1 MFVTVL
7 SIYSAATG
15 VISCE
20 GWMLFCLSVFTVVR
34 HLKIREVVTRAEVSG
49 APNRSLD
56 RAHPV
61 KVYGVTK
68 SVMPVLASLILAS
81 SMASAQNGAPAPRPD
96 EDFSLMKQLSD
107 EGMHDIE
114 NESWNAYGQFTY
126 ISSWKPSF
134 YAPYTNLNGSI
145 NSLLPT
151 AERSFTGTAT
161 LYLGVRLWKG
171 AEGYL
176 VPELITEQPFSQLRG
191 LGGAIQNFEL
201 QKGGSSVPQI
211 YKSRLFLKQTI
222 GLGGKS
228 IVQESGP
235 LQLGTHYDSRRLVF
249 VAGNFT
255 ILDFFD
261 TNAFD
266 VDPRQGFLGLGF
278 MTYAAYD
285 FASDAR
291 GYSYGGVGE
300 LYWDDWAVRYGRIT
314 PPKDPNQLPVDF
326 RLLKYYGDQM
336 EVEHKH
342 SIRGQE
348 GMVRV
353 LAYRNREN
361 MGRFSDAISAF
372 EADPSKNATTCT
384 TFNYGSDN
392 STAPDLCWARKPN
405 VKVGIGA
412 FAEQYLGHDIG
423 VFARGMYS
431 DGQTEVYAYTSTDRS
446 ATLGVLAKGSSW
458 SRPKDVAGIGGN
470 LGWISNIHA
479 KYLGMGGVDGFVGD
493 GAITAGAEK
502 SVDLF
507 YGANFGKIYWLTG
520 DYQHITNP
528 GFNAARGPVN
538 VFTVRIHGEF

>member
-1 MFVTVL
+1 MRLWPSIPALRL
-7 SIYSAATG
+7 SIDY
-15 VISCE
+15 
-20 GWMLFCLSVFTVVR
+20 
-34 HLKIREVVTRAEVSG
+34 RERCPASSGGHRYGVSG
-49 APNRSLD
+49 RGLGQANLVRVFDITKAIVGVLTALLLLSSL
-56 RAHPV
+56 
-61 KVYGVTK
+61 
-68 SVMPVLASLILAS
+68 
-81 SMASAQNGAPAPRPD
+81 ASAQNGSPAPRP
-96 EDFSLMKQLSD
+96 SD
-107 EGMHDIE
+107 EFSFMQLLADKGLHDIE

-126 ISSWKPSF
+126 ISSWKSSF

-161 LYLGVRLWKG
+161 LYLGLRLWNG
-171 AEGYL
+171 AEAYL
-176 VPELITEQPFSQLRG
+176 VPELISEKPLSQLRG

-201 QKGGSSVPQI
+201 QKGGTTVPQI
-211 YKSRLFLKQTI
+211 YRSRLFLKQTI

-228 IVQESGP
+228 IVEDSGP
-235 LQLGTHYDSRRLVF
+235 LQLGTRYDSRRLVF
-249 VAGNFT
+249 IAGNFS

-266 VDPRQGFLGLGF
+266 VDPRDGFLGLGF
-278 MTYAAYD
+278 LTYAAYD

-300 LYWDDWAVRYGRIT
+300 FHWDDWAVRYGRIT
-314 PPKDPNQLPVDF
+314 PPKLPNQLPVDF
-326 RLLKYYGDQM
+326 RLFKYYGDQM
-336 EVEHKH
+336 EVEHKQN
-342 SIRGQE
+342 IRGQE

-353 LAYRNREN
+353 LAFRNHEN
-361 MGRFSDAISAF
+361 MGRFSDAIAAF
-372 EADPSKNATTCT
+372 DANPDENATTCT
-384 TFNYGSDN
+384 GFNYGSQN
-392 STAPDLCWARKPN
+392 AGAPDLCWARKPN
-405 VKVGIGA
+405 VKKGIGA

-431 DGQTEVYAYTSTDRS
+431 DGKTEVYAYTSDDRS
-446 ATLGVLAKGSSW
+446 ATVGVLAKGSAW

-493 GAITAGAEK
+493 GAITAAAEE
-502 SVDLF
+502 SLDLF
-507 YGANFGKIYWLTG
+507 YSASFDKVYWLTG
-520 DYQHITNP
+520 DYQHIPNP

>member
-1 MFVTVL
+1 MYFRS
-7 SIYSAATG
+7 SIFAAMRY
-15 VISCE
+15 VNN
-20 GWMLFCLSVFTVVR
+20 
-34 HLKIREVVTRAEVSG
+34 RERRAAVASQYNCDV
-49 APNRSLD
+49 PDRSLGQANLL
-56 RAHPV
+56 RLFHSARSILV
-61 KVYGVTK
+61 
-68 SVMPVLASLILAS
+68 VLTSFLLAS
-81 SMASAQNGAPAPRPD
+81 SLASAQNGTPAPRPED
-96 EDFSLMKQLSD
+96 ETSAMQMLANKGL
-107 EGMHDIE
+107 HDIE

-134 YAPYTNLNGSI
+134 DAPYTNLNGSI

-161 LYLGVRLWKG
+161 LYLGARLWKG
-171 AEGYL
+171 AEAYL
-176 VPELITEQPFSQLRG
+176 VPELISEQPFSQLRG

-201 QKGGSSVPQI
+201 QKGGASVPQV
-211 YKSRLFLKQTI
+211 YRSRLFLKQTI

-228 IVQESGP
+228 IVEESGP

-266 VDPRQGFLGLGF
+266 IDPRQGFLGLGF

-300 LYWDDWAVRYGRIT
+300 LHWDDWAVRYGRIT
-314 PPKDPNQLPVDF
+314 PPKQPNQLPVDF
-326 RLLKYYGDQM
+326 RLLKYYGDQV

-342 SIRGQE
+342 TIHEQE

-361 MGRFSDAISAF
+361 MGRFSDAIAAF
-372 EADPSKNATTCT
+372 DANPQENATTCT
-384 TFNYGSDN
+384 GFNYGSQN
-392 STAPDLCWARKPN
+392 AGAPDLCWARKPN
-405 VKVGIGA
+405 IKEGIGA
-412 FAEQYLGHDIG
+412 FAEQYIGHDIG
-423 VFARGMYS
+423 IFGRGMYS
-431 DGQTEVYAYTSTDRS
+431 DGKTEVYAYTSTDRS
-446 ATLGVLAKGSSW
+446 ATVGMLAKGSAW
-458 SRPKDVAGIGGN
+458 SRSKDLVGLGTN
-470 LGWISNIHA
+470 LDWISDIHA

-493 GAITAGAEK
+493 GAITARAER

-507 YGANFGKIYWLTG
+507 YSANLAKVYWLTG

-538 VFTVRIHGEF
+538 VFTVRVHGEF

>member
-7 SIYSAATG
+7 SIYAATTG

-20 GWMLFCLSVFTVVR
+20 GWMRFWCSVSAAVR
-34 HLKIREVVTRAEVSG
+34 NVKTSTAVSRPSMNG
-49 APNRSLD
+49 APNRSLAQAD
-56 RAHPV
+56 LAKRLEILRPARR
-61 KVYGVTK
+61 
-68 SVMPVLASLILAS
+68 VLAIVLLAS
-81 SMASAQNGAPAPRPD
+81 SFANAQNGTPAPRPED
-96 EDFSLMKQLSD
+96 EESLMQLLAD
-107 EGMHDIE
+107 KGLHDIE

-161 LYLGVRLWKG
+161 LYLGARLWNG

-176 VPELITEQPFSQLRG
+176 VPELISEQPLSQLRG

-201 QKGGSSVPQI
+201 QKGGATVPQV

-228 IVQESGP
+228 IVEESGP

-249 VAGNFT
+249 VVGNFT

-266 VDPRQGFLGLGF
+266 VDPRQGFLELGF
-278 MTYAAYD
+278 MTYGAYD

-291 GYSYGGVGE
+291 GYSYGGIGE
-300 LYWDDWAVRYGRIT
+300 FHWDDWAVRYGRIT

-326 RLLKYYGDQM
+326 RLFKYYGDQT
-336 EVEHKH
+336 EIEHKQ
-342 SIRGQE
+342 SIHGQE

-353 LAYRNREN
+353 LAFRNREN
-361 MGRFSDAISAF
+361 MGRFSDAIAAF
-372 EADPSKNATTCT
+372 QADPTKNATTCT
-384 TFNYGSDN
+384 TFNYGSNN

-405 VKVGIGA
+405 VKEGIGG
-412 FAEQYLGHDIG
+412 FVEQYLGHDIG
-423 VFARGMYS
+423 VFGRGMYA
-431 DGQTEVYAYTSTDRS
+431 DGKTEVYAYTSDDRS
-446 ATLGVLAKGSSW
+446 ATVGVLAKGTSW
-458 SRPKDVAGIGGN
+458 SRSKDMVGIGEN
-470 LGWISNIHA
+470 VGWISNLHA
-479 KYLGMGGVDGFVGD
+479 KYLGMGGIDGFVGD
-493 GAITAGAEK
+493 GAITAASER

-507 YGANFGKIYWLTG
+507 YSANFRKIYWLTG

>member
-1 MFVTVL
+1 MRDMP
-7 SIYSAATG
+7 SISAAGLSVGNRERCSATSRG
-15 VISCE
+15 YMCRVSSRSLGRANLVNRSDIARSITLMVISF
-20 GWMLFCLSVFTVVR
+20 L
-34 HLKIREVVTRAEVSG
+34 
-49 APNRSLD
+49 
-56 RAHPV
+56 
-61 KVYGVTK
+61 
-68 SVMPVLASLILAS
+68 LASCFAK
-81 SMASAQNGAPAPRPD
+81 AQNGTPAPRPED
-96 EDFSLMKQLSD
+96 EGSLMQLLAD
-107 EGMHDIE
+107 KGLHDIE
-114 NESWNAYGQFTY
+114 NESWNAYSQFTY

-161 LYLGVRLWKG
+161 LYLGLRLWKG
-171 AEGYL
+171 GEAYL
-176 VPELITEQPFSQLRG
+176 VPELISEQPFSQLRG

-201 QKGGSSVPQI
+201 QKGGASIPQV
-211 YKSRLFLKQTI
+211 YRSRLFLKQTI

-228 IVQESGP
+228 IVEESGP

-291 GYSYGGVGE
+291 GYSYGGIGE
-300 LYWDDWAVRYGRIT
+300 FIWDDWAVRYGRIT
-314 PPKDPNQLPVDF
+314 PPKQPNQLPVDF
-326 RLLKYYGDQM
+326 RLLKYYGDQV

-342 SIRGQE
+342 KIGEQE

-353 LAYRNREN
+353 LAFRNREN
-361 MGRFSDAISAF
+361 MGRFSDAIAAF
-372 EADPSKNATTCT
+372 EADPQENATTCT
-384 TFNYGSDN
+384 GFNYGSQN
-392 STAPDLCWARKPN
+392 AGAPDLCWARKPN
-405 VKVGIGA
+405 VKEGIGA
-412 FAEQYLGHDIG
+412 FAEQYIGHDIG

-431 DGQTEVYAYTSTDRS
+431 DGRTEVYAYTSTDRS
-446 ATLGVLAKGSSW
+446 ATLGVLAKGSAW
-458 SRPKDVAGIGGN
+458 SRPKDLTGIGGN
-470 LGWISNIHA
+470 FGWISDIHA

-502 SVDLF
+502 SLDMF
-507 YGANFGKIYWLTG
+507 YSANLGKVYWLTG

-538 VFTVRIHGEF
+538 VFTVRVHGEF